1 MALTREQSQIWQA
14 MNVGV
19 QWVLRDG
26 VEFKKLYITHDDLL
40 QGGTLEFII
49 ASKPNKARGRKPADK
64 PYSLS
69 AKAK

>member
-1 MALTREQSQIWQA
+1 MKAD
-14 MNVGV
+14 GV
-19 QWVLRDG
+19 SDTNRYVKKVLRDG

-40 QGGTLEFII
+40 QGGTLEFVM

>member
-1 MALTREQSQIWQA
+1 MKAA
-14 MNVGV
+14 GV
-19 QWVLRDG
+19 SDTNRYVKKVLRDG

-40 QGGTLEFII
+40 QGGTLEFVM
-49 ASKPNKARGRKPADK
+49 ASKPNKARGQKPADK